1 MEISWGKSHL
11 NGDMLFIR
19 NHTVGIY
26 TADEAIKLF
35 PEDAKEILSFIKS
48 TRPEV
53 YRELVVNNPS
63 LVSDEEKTLR
73 ETSKVAAKWWADK
86 LRYGTVQNNGE
97 DMQSMMMTL
106 FAMRASKFNGDD
118 INEFERV
125 LAELVDNDID
135 ARGSAYLRVDYHPE
149 GLLRDAAEEANIDVS
164 FKLPVK
170 TSMRVSE
177 EEVTVSEGYGAAEK
191 QLYPKVDK
199 NKKK

>member
-106 FAMRASKFNGDD
+106 LAMHGSKFDGND

-125 LAELVDNDID
+125 LAELIDCDID
-135 ARGSAYLRVDYHPE
+135 SRGSAYLRVDYHPE
-149 GLLRDAAEEANIDVS
+149 GVLREAADEVNIDVS

-177 EEVTVSEGYGAAEK
+177 EEVTVSEGYRSEEK
-191 QLYPKVDK
+191 QLYPKVGQ

>member
-53 YRELVVNNPS
+53 YRELVANNPS
-63 LVSDEEKTLR
+63 LVSDEEKILR

-106 FAMRASKFNGDD
+106 FAMRASKFDGDD

-125 LAELVDNDID
+125 LAELVDDDID
-135 ARGSAYLRVDYHPE
+135 AVPLLLSAPE
-149 GLLRDAAEEANIDVS
+149 KRI
-164 FKLPVK
+164 LP
-170 TSMRVSE
+170 S
-177 EEVTVSEGYGAAEK
+177 
-191 QLYPKVDK
+191 
-199 NKKK
+199 